1 MLKSVNI
8 VIFIQNYVTYSEI
21 NDMNFVPTNFIH
33 NLKLKN
39 MKKLMILLA
48 FAGFFMQTQAQK
60 LMEKEVPTAV
70 TAAFY
75 KAHPTLKDVDWSRD
89 KEYYVAKY
97 EIEKAD
103 IWTYYDAAG
112 KVLKAKMAIV
122 AGALPAPIM
131 EYVKKTYK
139 EDEVKDAYK
148 ITDSEGV
155 VTYEAKVKDMNLFF
169 NSKGDF
175 IKSVKD

>member
-1 MLKSVNI
+1 MLGVNEITFAVLKFINNIKSN
-8 VIFIQNYVTYSEI
+8 
-21 NDMNFVPTNFIH
+21 P
-33 NLKLKN
+33 
-39 MKKLMILLA
+39 MKKLFLMIA
-48 FAGFFMQTQAQK
+48 IAGFFMQANAQK
-60 LMEKEVPTAV
+60 LAEKEVPTAV

-97 EIEKAD
+97 NVDKAD
-103 IWTYYDAAG
+103 ICTYYDAPG
-112 KVLKAKMAIV
+112 KVIKAKMAIV
-122 AGALPAPIM
+122 TGALPAPVM
-131 EYVKKTYK
+131 EYVKKTYQ

-148 ITDSEGV
+148 VTDSEGI
-155 VTYEAKVKDMNLFF
+155 VTYETKVKGMFLFF